1 MTLSPPINVSL
12 DSQLHTKLFDV
23 EHEVEND
30 GIGDTTLGEQRSW
43 ADKSNEDGTNYAV
56 TTGGNSGGSLSLSGE
71 SSREN
76 KGTTDSRR
84 RDDDLQLR
92 FPPKVKKDETDLDEA
107 ISKMEKAA
115 SERPSPG
122 ATSQEKNL
130 FGNNEKNDSW
140 SQDDLLPPFPL
151 LDVAEE
157 DPNEIFDEKR
167 YHWS

>member
-12 DSQLHTKLFDV
+12 DSQLHTKIFDFV
-23 EHEVEND
+23 
-30 GIGDTTLGEQRSW
+30 LGERRSW

-92 FPPKVKKDETDLDEA
+92 FSPKVKKDETDLDEA
-107 ISKMEKAA
+107 ISKM
-115 SERPSPG
+115 
-122 ATSQEKNL
+122 
-130 FGNNEKNDSW
+130 
-140 SQDDLLPPFPL
+140 
-151 LDVAEE
+151 
-157 DPNEIFDEKR
+157 
-167 YHWS
+167 